1 MDTLS
6 IIYSSKSLNN
16 MQSLNNKKRPGKEK
30 GIVAMHTL
38 KVVTQ

>member
-1 MDTLS
+1 MDTLT

-30 GIVAMHTL
+30 GAKKKELGPCTH
-38 KVVTQ
+38 